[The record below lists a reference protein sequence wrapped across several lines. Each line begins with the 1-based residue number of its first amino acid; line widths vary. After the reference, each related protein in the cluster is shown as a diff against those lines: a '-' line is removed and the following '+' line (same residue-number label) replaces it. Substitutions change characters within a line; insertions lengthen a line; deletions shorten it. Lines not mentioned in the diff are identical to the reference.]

1 MKIKLFPL
9 LLLGLCATA
18 FADDSFLVAS
28 YNIRYQNP
36 EDVARGDG
44 WETRQPQVAG
54 LIRFHE
60 FDVFGLQEVTAAQL
74 QDLVTLDDY
83 AHVGVGRED
92 GKEAGE
98 YSPVFWRKSRFAL
111 LDSGTFWLS
120 PTPDIVSRGWD
131 ALYSRICTWVKLR
144 DRRTGVAFHFWNTHF
159 DHRGAEA
166 RKNSAM
172 LLLARMKPHLGGRE
186 PVILLGDFNSTPD
199 TEAYAILAAG
209 LGDAMKLSAAPAYGP
224 TGSTNGFN
232 YNGKFVHRIDHIF
245 LGPGIKVLKHGTLTD
260 SSDHRFPSD
269 HFPVV
274 ARLVLP
280 K

>member
-1 MKIKLFPL
+1 MKIKLLPL
-9 LLLGLCATA
+9 LLLGLWATA

-44 WETRQPQVAG
+44 WETRRSQVAG

-74 QDLVTLDDY
+74 HDLVTRDDY

-120 PTPDIVSRGWD
+120 STPDTVSRGWD

-199 TEAYAILAAG
+199 TEAYAILVAG
-209 LGDAMKLSAAPAYGP
+209 LGDAMKLSATPAYGP

-245 LGPGIKVLKHGTLTD
+245 LSPGIKVLKHGTLTD

-274 ARLVLP
+274 ARLLLP
-280 K
+280 R